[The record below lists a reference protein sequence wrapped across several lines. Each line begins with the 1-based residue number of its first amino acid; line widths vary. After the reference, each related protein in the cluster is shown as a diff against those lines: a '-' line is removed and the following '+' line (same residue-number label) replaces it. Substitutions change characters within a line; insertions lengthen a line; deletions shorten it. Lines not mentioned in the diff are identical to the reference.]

1 MDKYSIY
8 TNDPYFI
15 KWIFRPDPL
24 SEQYWE
30 NYIKSHP
37 DEKYIITHLKKD
49 LRYLKLKNEDIT
61 EEEKRLLIQSILKKK
76 NKSARVTR
84 FRQASTSLLRYAA
97 IAIMFLIIGNVIM
110 YLYLNKKFKQTD
122 YTSLESNITID
133 KPTLILSDGTDIALD
148 KASNIRYN
156 TGNGII
162 VDNRAVSI
170 PENDNKEIV
179 LNQAIIPCGS
189 RSKITLDDNTVVY
202 LNAGSKLIYPS
213 AFTDKKR
220 EVLLFGEAFFEVSK
234 NKEKPFI
241 VKTSSL
247 TIEVL
252 GTKFNVSSYQE
263 DDIIQ
268 TILVEGEVS
277 VKRNDVSLYKK
288 SIILKP
294 KQMLAYNK
302 ITKDIKTSYVDVEYF
317 ILWKDGILKFENE
330 DLSRVIKKIERFY
343 NISIRFKDPLQSGVK
358 ISGKLDL
365 SENKYKVFEYLKT
378 LTKMNI
384 EEEEENH
391 YVIN

>member
-15 KWIFRPDPL
+15 KWVFQPDPL

-30 NYIKSHP
+30 NYIHSHP
-37 DEKYIITHLKKD
+37 DEKYIITHLKED
-49 LRYLKLKNEDIT
+49 LRYLKLKNEDLT
-61 EEEKRLLIQSILKKK
+61 EEGKKLIIQSILKKK
-76 NKSARVTR
+76 DQSARIGR
-84 FRQASTSLLRYAA
+84 FRQAGIRFLRYAA
-97 IAIMFLIIGNVIM
+97 IAIMFLVIGNIIM
-110 YLYLNKKFKQTD
+110 YMYLNKKFKTTD
-122 YTSLESNITID
+122 YASLENNIGIN
-133 KPTLILSDGTDIALD
+133 KPTLILSDGTGIALD

-162 VDNRAVSI
+162 VDNRTVPI
-170 PENDNKEIV
+170 PENSNKEVI

-189 RSKITLDDNTVVY
+189 RSMITLDDNTVVY

-213 AFTDKKR
+213 VFTGEKR

-252 GTKFNVSSYQE
+252 GTKFNVSSYRE
-263 DDIIQ
+263 DDIVQ
-268 TILVEGEVS
+268 TILVEGKVS
-277 VKRNDVSLYKK
+277 VRMNDASLYKK

-302 ITKDIKTSYVDVEYF
+302 KTKDIKTNDVDVEYF

-330 DLSRVIKKIERFY
+330 DFSRVIKKIERFY

-384 EEEEENH
+384 EEEKENH